1 MARRR
6 IVIGSQLF
14 TTATVFAAAVVFAA
28 PADADA
34 QPPPCGQYGFTGD
47 ALLRQGDGL
56 NTSFTSVGT
65 QAAGRAI
72 TTGASSPAMGGT
84 VSGGFTAPRHFD
96 LTIRWDDGTV
106 GRYIG
111 DVGSDAKAYGTANGA
126 YFDTAVP
133 LGCVPAQAG
142 TTTPQ
147 TTPPETTP
155 LGAPSPATT
164 PPATAPLGA
173 TSPAATQSAATP
185 LGATQPVAAPPV
197 ATSDAPSEIEALVND
212 ARTHPELYPP
222 RGDTTGAAMAP
233 CAGPFLSSQALADT
247 AAEHNDFLASQ
258 PVEWVMTRP
267 HMHAS
272 TPDGMQM
279 STDAGAP
286 IDQAGF
292 HSLRAQIVAMGYPTA
307 AAVVQA
313 WMQDDGGP
321 LNWGHRNI
329 ILNCALSTAGAAHL
343 QGGPGGHYWT
353 VNLGN
358 P

>member
-1 MARRR
+1 
-6 IVIGSQLF
+6 
-14 TTATVFAAAVVFAA
+14 
-28 PADADA
+28 
-34 QPPPCGQYGFTGD
+34 
-47 ALLRQGDGL
+47 
-56 NTSFTSVGT
+56 
-65 QAAGRAI
+65 
-72 TTGASSPAMGGT
+72 MGGT

-111 DVGSDAKAYGTANGA
+111 DVGGDAKAYGTANGA

-142 TTTPQ
+142 TA
-147 TTPPETTP
+147 TP
-155 LGAPSPATT
+155 LAA
-164 PPATAPLGA
+164 AQ
-173 TSPAATQSAATP
+173 PAATQPAAAQP
-185 LGATQPVAAPPV
+185 AAAQPAATQPAAAQPAPAQQV
-197 ATSDAPSEIEALVND
+197 TQPAATNGGASEIEALVND

-222 RGDTTGAAMAP
+222 RGDPTGAAMAA
-233 CAGPFLSSQALADT
+233 CDGPFLSSQALADT
-247 AAEHNDFLASQ
+247 AASHNDFLASQ

-272 TPDGMQM
+272 TADGMQM

-307 AAVVQA
+307 AAVVAA

-321 LNWGHRNI
+321 LAWGHRNI
-329 ILNCALSTAGAAHL
+329 ILNCALSQAGAAYL

-353 VNLGN
+353 VNMGN

>member
-1 MARRR
+1 MSRRI
-6 IVIGSQLF
+6 IVIGSQLC
-14 TTATVFAAAVVFAA
+14 TAATVFAAAVVYAA
-28 PADADA
+28 PANADA
-34 QPPPCGQYGFTGD
+34 QPPGCGQYGFTGD
-47 ALLRQGDGL
+47 ALLRQGDGM

-65 QAAGRAI
+65 QATGRAI
-72 TTGASSPAMGGT
+72 TTGTSGPALGGT

-106 GRYIG
+106 GHYIG
-111 DVGSDAKAYGTANGA
+111 DVGGDAKAYGTANGA
-126 YFDTAVP
+126 YFDTALP
-133 LGCVPAQAG
+133 LGCIPTQAAA
-142 TTTPQ
+142 
-147 TTPPETTP
+147 PPLGGTP
-155 LGAPSPATT
+155 LGAAPPAAT
-164 PPATAPLGA
+164 PPAVTPLGPPPGPSPLAA
-173 TSPAATQSAATP
+173 TQPAATQPAATP
-185 LGATQPVAAPPV
+185 PAVP
-197 ATSDAPSEIEALVND
+197 SDATSEIEALVND

-247 AAEHNDFLASQ
+247 AASHNDFLASQ
-258 PVEWVMTRP
+258 SVEWVMTRP

-279 STDAGAP
+279 STDVGAP

-307 AAVVQA
+307 AAVIQA

-321 LNWGHRNI
+321 LQWGHRNI
-329 ILNCALSTAGAAHL
+329 ILNCGLSQAGAAHL

-353 VNLGN
+353 VNMGN

>member
-1 MARRR
+1 MSRRT

-14 TTATVFAAAVVFAA
+14 TAATVFAAAVVYAA
-28 PADADA
+28 PANADA
-34 QPPPCGQYGFTGD
+34 QPPACGQYGFTGD

-65 QAAGRAI
+65 QATGRAI

-111 DVGSDAKAYGTANGA
+111 DVGGDAKAYGTANGA

-142 TTTPQ
+142 TA
-147 TTPPETTP
+147 TP
-155 LGAPSPATT
+155 LAAAQPAPAQQVTQ
-164 PPATAPLGA
+164 
-173 TSPAATQSAATP
+173 PAATNG
-185 LGATQPVAAPPV
+185 GA
-197 ATSDAPSEIEALVND
+197 SEIEALVND

-222 RGDTTGAAMAP
+222 RGDPTGAAMAA
-233 CAGPFLSSQALADT
+233 CDGPFLSSQALADT
-247 AAEHNDFLASQ
+247 AASHNDFLASQ

-307 AAVVQA
+307 AAVVAA

-321 LNWGHRNI
+321 LAWGHRNI
-329 ILNCALSTAGAAHL
+329 ILNCALSQAGAAYL

-353 VNLGN
+353 VNMGN

>member
-1 MARRR
+1 MSRRT

-14 TTATVFAAAVVFAA
+14 TAAMAFVAAAALAV
-28 PADADA
+28 PAHA
-34 QPPPCGQYGFTGD
+34 QPYLPACDQYGFAGD
-47 ALLRQGDGL
+47 VLLRQGDGL

-65 QAAGRAI
+65 QATGRAI
-72 TTGASSPAMGGT
+72 ARNASRPAMNGT
-84 VSGGFTAPRHFD
+84 VSGGFTGPRHFD
-96 LTIRWDDGTV
+96 LTIGWDDGTV

-111 DVGSDAKAYGTANGA
+111 DVGADGKPYGTANGA
-126 YFDTAVP
+126 YFDSALP
-133 LGCVPAQAG
+133 LGCVP
-142 TTTPQ
+142 
-147 TTPPETTP
+147 TPP
-155 LGAPSPATT
+155 
-164 PPATAPLGA
+164 
-173 TSPAATQSAATP
+173 
-185 LGATQPVAAPPV
+185 GATQPGVTELAAAQPVAAQQVPTNGGV
-197 ATSDAPSEIEALVND
+197 AEMEALVND
-212 ARTHPELYPP
+212 ARIHPELYPP
-222 RGDTTGAAMAP
+222 RGDPTGAAMAP
-233 CAGPFLSSQALADT
+233 CDGPFLSSQALADT
-247 AAEHNDFLASQ
+247 AASHNDFLAGQ

-313 WMQDDGGP
+313 WMQDDGP
-321 LNWGHRNI
+321 LAWGHRNI
-329 ILNCALSTAGAAHL
+329 ILNCALSQAGAAYL

>member
-1 MARRR
+1 MSRRT

-14 TTATVFAAAVVFAA
+14 TAATVFAAAATFAVSA
-28 PADADA
+28 HADT
-34 QPPPCGQYGFTGD
+34 QPPVCEQYGFAGD
-47 ALLRQGDGL
+47 VLFRQGDGFH
-56 NTSFTSVGT
+56 TSFASTGT
-65 QAAGRAI
+65 QAFGRAI
-72 TTGASSPAMGGT
+72 ATNTSRPTMNGT
-84 VSGGFTAPRHFD
+84 VGGGFTGPRHFD

-111 DVGSDAKAYGTANGA
+111 DVGNDATAYGTANGA
-126 YFDTAVP
+126 YFDSVLP
-133 LGCVPAQAG
+133 LACFPTQ
-142 TTTPQ
+142 
-147 TTPPETTP
+147 
-155 LGAPSPATT
+155 LGNPNV
-164 PPATAPLGA
+164 GA
-173 TSPAATQSAATP
+173 
-185 LGATQPVAAPPV
+185 
-197 ATSDAPSEIEALVND
+197 SEIEVLVND
-212 ARTHPELYPP
+212 ARTHPESYPP
-222 RGDTTGAAMAP
+222 RGDTAGAAMAP
-233 CAGPFLSSQALADT
+233 CDGPFESSQALADT
-247 AAEHNDFLASQ
+247 AAVHNDFLASQ

-313 WMQDDGGP
+313 WMQDDGP
-321 LNWGHRNI
+321 LAWGHRNI
-329 ILNCALSTAGAAHL
+329 ILNCALSQAGAAYL

-353 VNLGN
+353 VNMGN

>member
-1 MARRR
+1 MSRPS

-14 TTATVFAAAVVFAA
+14 TAATVFVAAAMFAA
-28 PADADA
+28 PAHADA
-34 QPPPCGQYGFTGD
+34 QPPACDQYGFTGD
-47 ALLRQGDGL
+47 VQLRQGDGL
-56 NTSFTSVGT
+56 NTSFTSLGT
-65 QAAGRAI
+65 QATGRAI
-72 TTGASSPAMGGT
+72 TRSASSPAMDGT

-106 GRYIG
+106 GRYVGAVGG
-111 DVGSDAKAYGTANGA
+111 DGKAYGTANGA
-126 YFDTAVP
+126 YFDTALP
-133 LGCVPAQAG
+133 FGCVPAQAG
-142 TTTPQ
+142 VTELAAAQP
-147 TTPPETTP
+147 
-155 LGAPSPATT
+155 GAAQLAVTQ
-164 PPATAPLGA
+164 
-173 TSPAATQSAATP
+173 PAAP
-185 LGATQPVAAPPV
+185 NVGA
-197 ATSDAPSEIEALVND
+197 SEIEALVND

-222 RGDTTGAAMAP
+222 HGDTTGAAMAP

-247 AAEHNDFLASQ
+247 ASSHNDFLASQ

-313 WMQDDGGP
+313 WMQDDGP
-321 LNWGHRNI
+321 LAWGHRNI
-329 ILNCALSTAGAAHL
+329 ILNCALSQAGAAYL

-353 VNLGN
+353 VNMGN

>member
-1 MARRR
+1 MSRRSN
-6 IVIGSQLF
+6 VIGSQLF
-14 TTATVFAAAVVFAA
+14 TAATVFAAAVVYAA
-28 PADADA
+28 PANADA
-34 QPPPCGQYGFTGD
+34 QPPGCGQYGFSGD
-47 ALLRQGDGL
+47 AMLRQGDGM
-56 NTSFTSVGT
+56 NTTFTSVGT
-65 QAAGRAI
+65 QATGRAI
-72 TTGASSPAMGGT
+72 TTGASGPALGGT

-106 GRYIG
+106 GHYIG
-111 DVGSDAKAYGTANGA
+111 DVGGDAKAYGTANGA
-126 YFDTAVP
+126 YFDTALP
-133 LGCVPAQAG
+133 LGCVSTQAG
-142 TTTPQ
+142 VPPLGPAPPAV
-147 TTPPETTP
+147 TPPGPPP
-155 LGAPSPATT
+155 LAAIQPVATQPAAT
-164 PPATAPLGA
+164 PPAELSDA
-173 TSPAATQSAATP
+173 TSQ
-185 LGATQPVAAPPV
+185 
-197 ATSDAPSEIEALVND
+197 IEALVND

-222 RGDTTGAAMAP
+222 RGDATGAAMAP

-247 AAEHNDFLASQ
+247 AASHNDFLASQ
-258 PVEWVMTRP
+258 SVEWVTTRP

-279 STDAGAP
+279 STDVGAP

-307 AAVVQA
+307 AAVIQA

-329 ILNCALSTAGAAHL
+329 ILNCALSQAGAAHL

-353 VNLGN
+353 VNMGN

>member
-1 MARRR
+1 MSRRT
-6 IVIGSQLF
+6 IVIGSQLL
-14 TTATVFAAAVVFAA
+14 TAAMVFAAAAVFAVSA
-28 PADADA
+28 HADA
-34 QPPPCGQYGFTGD
+34 PPPACEQYGFAGD
-47 ALLRQGDGL
+47 VLFRQGDGV

-65 QAAGRAI
+65 QAIGRAI
-72 TTGASSPAMGGT
+72 ARSAARPTLNGT
-84 VSGGFTAPRHFD
+84 VNGGFTGPRHFD
-96 LTIRWDDGTV
+96 LVIRWDDGTV

-111 DVGSDAKAYGTANGA
+111 DVGGDAKPYGTANGA
-126 YFDTAVP
+126 YFDSGLP
-133 LGCVPAQAG
+133 LGCVPTQAG
-142 TTTPQ
+142 A
-147 TTPPETTP
+147 TP
-155 LGAPSPATT
+155 LAV
-164 PPATAPLGA
+164 
-173 TSPAATQSAATP
+173 TP
-185 LGATQPVAAPPV
+185 LGATQPAATPTGPTPLGATQPA
-197 ATSDAPSEIEALVND
+197 ATSDAASEIEALVND

-222 RGDTTGAAMAP
+222 RGDTTGAAMAA
-233 CAGPFLSSQALADT
+233 CDGPFVNSPALADT
-247 AAEHNDFLASQ
+247 ASSHNDFLASQ

-329 ILNCALSTAGAAHL
+329 ILNCALSLAGAAYL

-353 VNLGN
+353 VNMGN

>member
-1 MARRR
+1 MSRRS

-14 TTATVFAAAVVFAA
+14 TAATVFVAAVVFAA
-28 PADADA
+28 PANADA
-34 QPPPCGQYGFTGD
+34 QPPACDQYGFTGD
-47 ALLRQGDGL
+47 VQLRQGDGL

-65 QAAGRAI
+65 QATGRAI
-72 TTGASSPAMGGT
+72 TRSASSPAMGGT

-96 LTIRWDDGTV
+96 LTIGWDDGAV

-111 DVGSDAKAYGTANGA
+111 DVGNDAKAYGTANGA
-126 YFDTAVP
+126 YFDSELP
-133 LGCVPAQAG
+133 LGCVPTPAG
-142 TTTPQ
+142 
-147 TTPPETTP
+147 TTP
-155 LGAPSPATT
+155 LGIT
-164 PPATAPLGA
+164 PLGA
-173 TSPAATQSAATP
+173 TPSAATPHGAAP
-185 LGATQPVAAPPV
+185 LGATQPGATPPGATQPGETNGAA
-197 ATSDAPSEIEALVND
+197 SEIEALVND

-222 RGDTTGAAMAP
+222 RGDTTGAAMAS
-233 CAGPFLSSQALADT
+233 CDGPFVSSAALADT
-247 AAEHNDFLASQ
+247 ASAHNDFLASQ

-313 WMQDDGGP
+313 WMQDDGGA

-329 ILNCALSTAGAAHL
+329 ILNCALSQAGAAYL
-343 QGGPGGHYWT
+343 QGGPGGYYWT
-353 VNLGN
+353 VNMGN

>member
-1 MARRR
+1 MSRRS

-14 TTATVFAAAVVFAA
+14 TAATVFVAAVVFTA
-28 PADADA
+28 PAHADA
-34 QPPPCGQYGFTGD
+34 QPPACDQYGFTGD
-47 ALLRQGDGL
+47 VLFKQGDGFQ
-56 NTSFTSVGT
+56 TSFTSTGM
-65 QAAGRAI
+65 QATGRAI
-72 TTGASSPAMGGT
+72 TRNASRPAMGGA

-96 LTIRWDDGTV
+96 LTISWDDGTV
-106 GRYIG
+106 GRYVG
-111 DVGSDAKAYGTANGA
+111 DVGGDAKAYGTANGA
-126 YFDTAVP
+126 YFDSALP
-133 LGCVPAQAG
+133 LGCVPTPAG
-142 TTTPQ
+142 TTQLAVTQ
-147 TTPPETTP
+147 
-155 LGAPSPATT
+155 
-164 PPATAPLGA
+164 
-173 TSPAATQSAATP
+173 PAATNVGAA
-185 LGATQPVAAPPV
+185 
-197 ATSDAPSEIEALVND
+197 EIEALVVEALVND

-222 RGDTTGAAMAP
+222 RGDPTGAAMAP
-233 CAGPFLSSQALADT
+233 CDGPFLSSRPLADT
-247 AAEHNDFLASQ
+247 AASHNDFLASQ

-313 WMQDDGGP
+313 WMQDDGP
-321 LNWGHRNI
+321 LAWGHRNI
-329 ILNCALSTAGAAHL
+329 ILNCALSQAGAAYL
-343 QGGPGGHYWT
+343 QGGLGGHYWT

>member
-1 MARRR
+1 MSRRT

-14 TTATVFAAAVVFAA
+14 TAATVFAAAAAFAGSA
-28 PADADA
+28 HADTE
-34 QPPPCGQYGFTGD
+34 PPVCEQYGFPGD
-47 ALLRQGDGL
+47 VLFRQGDGFH
-56 NTSFTSVGT
+56 TSFASTGT
-65 QAAGRAI
+65 QALGRAI
-72 TTGASSPAMGGT
+72 ATNTSRPTMNGT
-84 VSGGFTAPRHFD
+84 VGGGFTGPRHFD

-111 DVGSDAKAYGTANGA
+111 DVGNDAKAYGTANDA
-126 YFDTAVP
+126 YFDSVLP
-133 LGCVPAQAG
+133 LGCFPAQ
-142 TTTPQ
+142 
-147 TTPPETTP
+147 
-155 LGAPSPATT
+155 LGSPNV
-164 PPATAPLGA
+164 GA
-173 TSPAATQSAATP
+173 
-185 LGATQPVAAPPV
+185 
-197 ATSDAPSEIEALVND
+197 SEIEVLVND
-212 ARTHPELYPP
+212 ARTHPESYPP
-222 RGDTTGAAMAP
+222 RGDTAGAAMAA
-233 CAGPFLSSQALADT
+233 CDGPFESSQALADT
-247 AAEHNDFLASQ
+247 AAAHNDFLASQ

-313 WMQDDGGP
+313 WMQDDGP
-321 LNWGHRNI
+321 LAWGHRNI
-329 ILNCALSTAGAAHL
+329 ILNCALSQAGAAYL

-353 VNLGN
+353 VNMGN